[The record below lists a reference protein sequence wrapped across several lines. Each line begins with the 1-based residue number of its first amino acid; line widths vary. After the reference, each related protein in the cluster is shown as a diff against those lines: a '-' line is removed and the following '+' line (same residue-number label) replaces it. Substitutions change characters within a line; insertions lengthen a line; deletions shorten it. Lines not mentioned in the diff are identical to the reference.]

1 MTKKD
6 QIISLAEECH
16 TYSEIAR
23 IVGVSRQYVSQ
34 VLCLTGTPLTDF
46 RKLSEKD
53 CIYDGVRNWWNR
65 NRMSYHKFFDLMGM
79 RYHQTNIIR
88 LQRYFSGEF
97 HPRKDYID
105 RLIAVSGLSYDQ
117 LFSIGGD

>member
-1 MTKKD
+1 MTKKE

-53 CIYDGVRNWWNR
+53 CIYDCIRNW
-65 NRMSYHKFFDLMGM
+65 
-79 RYHQTNIIR
+79 
-88 LQRYFSGEF
+88 
-97 HPRKDYID
+97 
-105 RLIAVSGLSYDQ
+105 
-117 LFSIGGD
+117 

>member
-1 MTKKD
+1 MTKKE
-6 QIISLAEECH
+6 QIISLAEQCH

-23 IVGVSRQYVSQ
+23 ITGVSRQYVSQ
-34 VLCLTGTPLTDF
+34 VIVRIGKPLTDF

-53 CIYDGVRNWWNR
+53 CVYDGIRNWWNS

-79 RYHQTNIIR
+79 RYHQTNITR

-97 HPRKDYID
+97 QPRKDYID
-105 RLIAVSGLSYDQ
+105 RLISVTGLSYEQ
-117 LFSIGGD
+117 LFSREGD